1 MDLLL
6 ILLLTV
12 LNGVFSMSELAL
24 ASSRKARL
32 SAMAESGDKGAKAA
46 LVLLENPTQFLSSV
60 QVGITSI
67 GMVNGILGEAA
78 FSDGVSAWV
87 QGFGVAVGA
96 ADVTATVVVVTVI
109 TFITIVFGELVPK
122 RIGQLYPELVA
133 RHVSRPMTYV
143 ASGAKPFVRLLSFS
157 THAVLKL
164 LRIDNAAGRAVTEE
178 EIVAS
183 LEEGV
188 DAGVIEE
195 HEHQM
200 VQNVFRLDERPLT
213 SLMVPRTDM
222 EWLDASHTVAQC
234 LQKASSSDNKGSHS
248 WYPVCRGSLDDV
260 VGVISV
266 GRLLEL
272 GADLPGPVE
281 PHVLPAAFLPET
293 LSGME
298 LLEQFRAK
306 SGRMVFVVD
315 EYGVVRSQWRALAPG
330 AGVAQGR
337 KVHPFKE
344 PLTRAQQH
352 GGNGDVHLVDQALAQ
367 VLLDGVDTA
376 THTHIL
382 APGGFSGTRQSHL
395 DAFRHEVEGGAAF
408 HDQRCAGVVG
418 QHEHRH
424 LVHRVIAPPPAPA
437 LVRPRPAHRPEH
449 VAAKNPGPEILKAPR
464 GKFLVE
470 PLRRSAIATK
480 DVLLEGARRHR
491 PSMQRCAA
499 HAERVVQVLVRTC
512 AEAV

>member
-6 ILLLTV
+6 ILLLTA

-32 SAMAESGDKGAKAA
+32 TAMAESGDKGAKAA

-87 QGFGVAVGA
+87 QGFGVATGA

-143 ASGAKPFVRLLSFS
+143 ASGAKPFVRLLSVS

-195 HEHQM
+195 NEHQM

-222 EWLDASHTVAQC
+222 EWLEASHSVAQC
-234 LQKASSSDNKGSHS
+234 LQMASNSANKGSHS

-272 GADLPGPVE
+272 GADLPGPIE

-315 EYGVVRSQWRALAPG
+315 EYGVVQGLMTPRDLLEAITGELQPG
-330 AGVAQGR
+330 A
-337 KVHPFKE
+337 
-344 PLTRAQQH
+344 
-352 GGNGDVHLVDQALAQ
+352 QADAWATPREDGSW
-367 VLLDGVDTA
+367 LLDGLMPVSELKSRLDIKDLPEEDRGRYNTVAGLLLSVAGRMLVTA
-376 THTHIL
+376 ERI
-382 APGGFSGTRQSHL
+382 
-395 DAFRHEVEGGAAF
+395 E
-408 HDQRCAGVVG
+408 CAGWVFEVVDLDG
-418 QHEHRH
+418 KRIDKV
-424 LVHRVIAPPPAPA
+424 LASVLA
-437 LVRPRPAHRPEH
+437 
-449 VAAKNPGPEILKAPR
+449 VA
-464 GKFLVE
+464 
-470 PLRRSAIATK
+470 
-480 DVLLEGARRHR
+480 D
-491 PSMQRCAA
+491 
-499 HAERVVQVLVRTC
+499 
-512 AEAV
+512 